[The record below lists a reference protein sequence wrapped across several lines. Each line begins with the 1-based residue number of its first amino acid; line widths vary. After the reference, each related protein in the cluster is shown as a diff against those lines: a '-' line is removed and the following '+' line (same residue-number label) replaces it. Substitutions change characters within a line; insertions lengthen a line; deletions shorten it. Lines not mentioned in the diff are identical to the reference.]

1 MSNITAT
8 TKTRTKKLF
17 YLQAIAVLVLST
29 LSLLLLPHKAL
40 ATAPDFTIDECSD
53 FTTIAAD
60 PATYQ
65 TDYILLGANNLNCA
79 AELTAPL
86 FSDPLTPFMGTFDG
100 GGNTLNGLA
109 ITGTDGVGLF
119 GFTDSAT
126 IKDLTVA
133 GTVQGDYCVG
143 SIVGDATNTNLE
155 GNPSSVDITAKTN
168 NGYGFGGIVGCYTS
182 NGSGSFAVRTNSY
195 SGTITK
201 DGGVS
206 YLYYAGGTIGY
217 SRNYGAATV
226 NIDKIG
232 RAHV

>member
-53 FTTIAAD
+53 FTTIAAA

-65 TDYILLGANNLNCA
+65 TYYILLGANNLNCA

-109 ITGTDGVGLF
+109 ITGNDGVGLF

-133 GTVQGDYCVG
+133 GTVQGR
-143 SIVGDATNTNLE
+143 SE
-155 GNPSSVDITAKTN
+155 EH
-168 NGYGFGGIVGCYTS
+168 
-182 NGSGSFAVRTNSY
+182 
-195 SGTITK
+195 
-201 DGGVS
+201 
-206 YLYYAGGTIGY
+206 
-217 SRNYGAATV
+217 
-226 NIDKIG
+226 
-232 RAHV
+232 HV